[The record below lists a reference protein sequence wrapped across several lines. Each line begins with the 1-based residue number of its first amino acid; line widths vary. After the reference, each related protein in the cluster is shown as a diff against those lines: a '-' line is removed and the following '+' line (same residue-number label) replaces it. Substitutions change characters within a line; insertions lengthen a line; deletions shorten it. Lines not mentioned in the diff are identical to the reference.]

1 MEAHH
6 EYRVHAFGAGGR
18 NGVVHAEGVLSS
30 ISFSAPPEFLG
41 EPGRWTPEHFLVA
54 AVASCFV
61 STFSGIAEKSCLGFA
76 SFNLEAEGV
85 LGNEDGIWRFTE
97 IKLRPVVTVLK
108 EEDRDRVIRLLEK
121 AEKSCLIARSL
132 PFKVT
137 LFPAVKI
144 EEELSVPARV
154 TLMKSTPEHE
164 KAICALDGSAQG
176 TKSEGL
182 YPTRGLDAKRIG
194 DLLKL
199 PVN

>member
-18 NGVVHAEGVLSS
+18 NGVVSAEGVLSS

-61 STFSGIAEKSCLGFA
+61 STFSGMAEKSRLEFA
-76 SFNLEAEGV
+76 SFNMDAEGV

-97 IKLRPVVTVLK
+97 IKLRPVVASLN
-108 EEDRDRVIRLLEK
+108 EEDRDRIIRLLGK

-132 PFKVT
+132 QCKVV
-137 LFPAVKI
+137 LFPAVTI
-144 EEELSVPARV
+144 QEEFSVPAGV
-154 TLMKSTPEHE
+154 
-164 KAICALDGSAQG
+164 
-176 TKSEGL
+176 
-182 YPTRGLDAKRIG
+182 
-194 DLLKL
+194 
-199 PVN
+199 

>member
-18 NGVVHAEGVLSS
+18 NGVVSAEGVLSS

-54 AVASCFV
+54 AAASCFV
-61 STFSGIAEKSCLGFA
+61 STFSSMAEKSRLEFA
-76 SFNLEAEGV
+76 SFNMDAEGV

-97 IKLRPVVTVLK
+97 IKLRPVVAILNEV
-108 EEDRDRVIRLLEK
+108 DRDRIIRLLGK

-132 PFKVT
+132 QCKVV

-144 EEELSVPARV
+144 KEEFSVPAGV
-154 TLMKSTPEHE
+154 
-164 KAICALDGSAQG
+164 
-176 TKSEGL
+176 
-182 YPTRGLDAKRIG
+182 
-194 DLLKL
+194 
-199 PVN
+199 